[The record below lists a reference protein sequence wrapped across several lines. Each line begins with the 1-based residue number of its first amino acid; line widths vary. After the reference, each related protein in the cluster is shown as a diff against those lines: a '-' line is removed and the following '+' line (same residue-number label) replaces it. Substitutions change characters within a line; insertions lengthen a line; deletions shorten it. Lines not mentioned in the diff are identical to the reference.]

1 MKWRHWGVAQIHM
14 KISEPACQLLWMEQ
28 AWGKLQGYKPL
39 CGLLGALAQDALH
52 RELESWKNYSSLA
65 PQITSEERYSFWW
78 RQRVESTASTDRI
91 SIYWRQWLLNSRN
104 KMDYICLKWC
114 LHKFRKRHRQKAERA
129 SRSTLAQTLDS
140 GGGGVL
146 SWGVDG
152 KCHSRNSVPVHSLS
166 PYQDLQLRGMDR
178 EKQAVRARSVGQYC
192 GSALSTRNV
201 YQQCGP
207 TVWASSSCYRMW
219 MGATQKNSLP
229 TTYQR
234 SKGPSVYVW
243 DL

>member
-1 MKWRHWGVAQIHM
+1 M
-14 KISEPACQLLWMEQ
+14 KISAPACQLLWMEQ

-91 SIYWRQWLLNSRN
+91 SIYWRQWLLNARN
-104 KMDYICLKWC
+104 KMDLPKMMPSQI
-114 LHKFRKRHRQKAERA
+114 QEEP
-129 SRSTLAQTLDS
+129 QTKGRESFTIYTSSDTGL
-140 GGGGVL
+140 GGGVL

-152 KCHSRNSVPVHSLS
+152 KCHSRNSVPIHSLL

-178 EKQAVRARSVGQYC
+178 EKQAVWARSVGQYC

-207 TVWASSSCYRMW
+207 TVWASSRCYRMW
-219 MGATQKNSLP
+219 TGATQKNSLLP